1 MFRVGVVGCGYWG
14 SKHVRVFNE
23 LPIPTAV
30 SICDAD
36 PKRLEAMRRGYPVAF
51 ATTEY
56 DALLASDIDAAV
68 IAVPAAHHA
77 AFARRA
83 LLAGKHVLV
92 EKPFTT
98 RSVDA
103 VELINLAEDLGLT
116 IAVGHTFLYN
126 PAVRALK
133 ELICS
138 GRIGVPQYLHSA
150 RLNFGL
156 LQPDVN
162 VLWDLAPHDISIFLY
177 LLGKLPTAV
186 AARGSGVYNPR
197 QFEVAHADLQF
208 EGNIAAYLHV
218 SWLDPSKVRRTIVVG
233 SEKMVVYDDLA
244 SGEPLKIYDRSV
256 AFPDNGAKERW
267 PPRYSVGDILIPRVA
282 ETEPLKEE
290 CADFA
295 DSVLNG
301 KKPVSDGRAGL
312 QVVRVLEHLEM
323 SLSNGGA
330 LVAFDLAVNQE
341 VDEAKRLGLF
351 TSPLASQRS
360 ASRQGV

>member
-1 MFRVGVVGCGYWG
+1 MEDGMFRVGVCGCGYWG

-36 PKRLEAMRRGYPVAF
+36 PKRLEEMRRGYPVAF

-162 VLWDLAPHDISIFLY
+162 VLWDLAPHDISIVLH
-177 LLGKLPTAV
+177 LMGQTPVAV
-186 AARGSGVYNPR
+186 GARGIGYLTRRLSQG
-197 QFEVAHADLQF
+197 AHADLLF
-208 EGNIAAYLHV
+208 SDSVLAHIHV
-218 SWLDPSKVRRTIVVG
+218 SWLEPSKVRRFTVIGTERMAVF
-233 SEKMVVYDDLA
+233 DDLA
-244 SGEPLKIYDRSV
+244 AGEPL
-256 AFPDNGAKERW
+256 
-267 PPRYSVGDILIPRVA
+267 
-282 ETEPLKEE
+282 
-290 CADFA
+290 
-295 DSVLNG
+295 
-301 KKPVSDGRAGL
+301 
-312 QVVRVLEHLEM
+312 
-323 SLSNGGA
+323 
-330 LVAFDLAVNQE
+330 
-341 VDEAKRLGLF
+341 
-351 TSPLASQRS
+351 
-360 ASRQGV
+360 